1 MHTYVSLLRGINVG
15 GHKQIRMEELRGV
28 YAAAGLTQVKSYL
41 QSGNVVFDSPETDA
55 ASLTTTLEAAVAAAF
70 GHAVTVIL
78 RRPEDMRRVY
88 TGNPFLTT
96 RSEDTA
102 KLHVVFLAAP
112 PAASAVAILVVPDR
126 EVDEIHV
133 AGQEVYLFC
142 PNGTGRSKLT
152 NAFFEKKLRTAATAR
167 NWNTVGALYKMTH
180 PE

>member
-1 MHTYVSLLRGINVG
+1 MSTYISLLRGINVG

-41 QSGNVVFDSPETDA
+41 QSGNVVFDSPETDP
-55 ASLTTTLEAAVAAAF
+55 ASLTATLEAAIAAAF

-78 RRPEDMRRVY
+78 RRPADLQRVY
-88 TGNPFLTT
+88 TGNPFLTART
-96 RSEDTA
+96 EDTS
-102 KLHVVFLAAP
+102 KLHVVFLGAP
-112 PAASAVAILVVPDR
+112 PDASATAALAVPDR

-133 AGQEVYLFC
+133 AGQEVYMFC

-152 NAFFEKKLRTAATAR
+152 NAFFEKKLRTSATAR
-167 NWNTVGALYKMTH
+167 NWNTVSALYKMTH